1 MAAPLKTAMV
11 LTLLLSTPA
20 FATAAYCEGGS
31 VPVGALEDAQ
41 AQEFAVEGLT
51 PKTISEELALCLG
64 EADPTLRDDLAYA
77 GLTTLLRSGELS
89 HGEIRALRD
98 DLYTRLEI
106 ESEDGFAEPFIALV
120 ISEVARTDR
129 IEAYLSDEEF
139 QTLVDRAARYLSN
152 VSDYRGYSD
161 DQGWRH
167 GVAHGADWAMQLI
180 LNDRISAKQTKTLL
194 DAVKAQVQAGAG
206 HAYIHGE
213 ASRLARPVLFAA
225 RKGEAIEMDW
235 STWMTEAVSPAP
247 LENWNDAFKSEADLA
262 RLHNAKAFIQAIFI
276 NAALTS
282 NESIQALKDPATEA
296 LMKLP

>member
-1 MAAPLKTAMV
+1 MAAPLKTAIG

-20 FATAAYCEGGS
+20 FSIATYCEGGT
-31 VPVGALEDAQ
+31 VPVEALKEAQ
-41 AQEFAVEGLT
+41 AQDFAVKGLDT
-51 PKTISEELALCLG
+51 EIISGELALCLG
-64 EADPTLRDDLAYA
+64 ETDPAVRDGLAYA
-77 GLTTLLRSGELS
+77 GLTTLLRSDALS
-89 HGEIRALRD
+89 HEEMRALRD
-98 DLYTRLEI
+98 DLYARLEI
-106 ESEDGFAEPFIALV
+106 ESDDGFAEPFIALV
-120 ISEVARTDR
+120 LSEIARTDR

-167 GVAHGADWAMQLI
+167 GVAHGADWARQLI

-206 HAYIHGE
+206 HAYIYGE

-235 STWMTEAVSPAP
+235 SIWMAEATSPAP
-247 LENWNDAFKSEADLA
+247 LESWNDAFKSKADLA

-276 NAALTS
+276 NASLSS

-296 LMKLP
+296 LMSLP